1 MRRKS
6 IFNAA
11 SRAIARNVPDVEVV
25 MMGGVLCSMMGFLG
39 YVFYQDES
47 HSNDVR
53 EETRSLEEIMSHE
66 SDGAIV
72 SLKGE
77 NTVLFVTIN
86 PEDSFTFDMDDQFVI
101 EHSREKGGTP
111 QSSSFAA
118 FNNPGMINRATAM
131 ACIVAQQAEDLPP
144 TDAMVSDANKERIEN
159 ARRWSSHFRNT
170 HCGTPAP

>member
-11 SRAIARNVPDVEVV
+11 SRAIARNGEVV
-25 MMGGVLCSMMGFLG
+25 TIAGMISSLCGMLSVLG
-39 YVFYQDES
+39 YLIYQDES
-47 HSNDVR
+47 HTNEVR
-53 EETRSLEEIMSHE
+53 EERRSLEEILRHE
-66 SDGAIV
+66 SDGAMV

-77 NTVLFVTIN
+77 NTVLFVTTN
-86 PEDSFTFDMDDQFVI
+86 PQDSFTFDMDDQFVI

-111 QSSSFAA
+111 QSSSFAV
-118 FNNPGMINRATAM
+118 FNNPGMVNRAAAM
-131 ACIVAQQAEDLPP
+131 ACIVAQQAENLPP
-144 TDAMVSDANKERIEN
+144 ADAMVDDASKKRIED